1 MKLLVIG
8 GSYFYGRVFVM
19 EAAKEHDITVWNR
32 GTYSMKEFGVREVR
46 ADRHEQPPVCGED
59 YDAVVDFC
67 AYKAGDVR
75 TTLEHLTGKTGQYI
89 LISTV
94 DVYEGIPIRSKQKR
108 RPLRNACSGERRE
121 SILREKSPWSGNLRR
136 SAKSVGFPAQR
147 FVRPYSTALIIM
159 HPENRLISAC
169 FYKIMRCPGLRMQTG
184 SFSLSM

>member
-32 GTYSMKEFGVREVR
+32 GTYSMKEFGVREVQ

-59 YDAVVDFC
+59 YDAVIDFC
-67 AYKAGDVR
+67 AYASGDVR
-75 TTLEHLTGKTGQYI
+75 D
-89 LISTV
+89 TV
-94 DVYEGIPIRSKQKR
+94 RWMYTRGIPIRSKQKR

-121 SILREKSPWSGNLRR
+121 SILREKSPWSGSLRR